1 MLKTNQWRLFISQN
15 LDTKMNT
22 EQLKQINTHLAL
34 IEAELGR
41 IRATIQESSVPM
53 PDGITGNS
61 SDSPYVKSE
70 QPNLYAVDWTNAPD
84 WADVHCF
91 DSRGIGHWIGMSD
104 IGKAWESL
112 GRISGHNL
120 PDGLDW
126 KLSKTFRPR

>member
-1 MLKTNQWRLFISQN
+1 
-15 LDTKMNT
+15 MNT
-22 EQLKQINTHLAL
+22 EQLKQINAHLAL

-70 QPNLYAVDWTNAPD
+70 QPNPYAVDWTNAPE
-84 WADVHCF
+84 WADVHCWDENGNGF
-91 DSRGIGHWIGMSD
+91 WYGIIEGRSSWIPNLQL
-104 IGKAWESL
+104 IG
-112 GRISGHNL
+112 RNL